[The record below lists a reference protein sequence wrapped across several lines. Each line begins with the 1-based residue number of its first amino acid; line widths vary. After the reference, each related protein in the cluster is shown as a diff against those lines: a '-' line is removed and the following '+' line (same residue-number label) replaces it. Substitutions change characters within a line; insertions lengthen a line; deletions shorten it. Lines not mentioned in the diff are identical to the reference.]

1 VRCWLTILG
10 LLVALTAFADDAS
23 PPESPERHARTGVQT
38 HATAAEGPVPTR
50 DGPRDAALQAIET
63 KLACVCYD
71 AGQLRV
77 DPSRSLRASECA
89 CPEAQTVRA
98 DLERSLAGLST
109 PQLADKRRV
118 AETLEA
124 VFVPLRAE
132 YERVWRTPE
141 ADYAWFMDNV
151 RCVCDGCKPTVFF
164 SKCQLSCTPG
174 ILYKLRARV
183 FLGLGFSRDELLDY
197 YLAEINAS
205 RPAREQVTRAWLL
218 PRLQRERGWLV
229 PVLAL
234 AGALLLGFAAVRRW
248 VRPAT
253 FAVQTPTTPAPQ
265 PEPVLSSA
273 ARARIRRA
281 LEEDD
286 G

>member
-1 VRCWLTILG
+1 MAG
-10 LLVALTAFADDAS
+10 LLLSSTALADEAA
-23 PPESPERHARTGVQT
+23 PPESPEVHARTGVQT
-38 HATAAEGPVPTR
+38 HATAAEGPLPSR
-50 DGPRDAALQAIET
+50 DGARDAALQAIEG
-63 KLACVCYD
+63 KLACVCYE
-71 AGQLRV
+71 AGQLHI
-77 DPSRSLRASECA
+77 DPSRSLRTADCGCVEAS
-89 CPEAQTVRA
+89 QVRT

-248 VRPAT
+248 ARPAP
-253 FAVQTPTTPAPQ
+253 ATTPQPM
-265 PEPVLSSA
+265 PEPALSST
-273 ARARIRRA
+273 ARARIRRE
-281 LEEDD
+281 LEDD
-286 G
+286 DG